1 MQADLVSPYANNP
14 RNTPPGRMIYS
25 HDFHSLAIAQEI
37 ISRSN
42 VIAVHYDIVA
52 ILPSFVWHIVS

>member
-14 RNTPPGRMIYS
+14 RNPPPGRMIYS

-42 VIAVHYDIVA
+42 VIAVH
-52 ILPSFVWHIVS
+52 